1 MAVWEGQ
8 LRAVGRVAIV
18 VSRYHERL
26 TLRLLEGAEQVC
38 RDAAVPEES
47 LDILWVPGA
56 FELGVAVAAAARSG
70 KYRAVVALGV
80 VIRGETPHFD
90 VVVDGAAGTAARV
103 SSETLVP
110 VGLGLLT
117 CDNMEQAIARA
128 GGDHGNKGAEAAGAA
143 LRTASMLDQAGLN

>member
-18 VSRYHERL
+18 VSRYHQRI

-56 FELGVAVAAAARSG
+56 FELGVGVSAAARSG
-70 KYRAVVALGV
+70 RYRAVIALGV

-90 VVVDGAAGTAARV
+90 VVVRGAADTVAQV
-103 SSETLVP
+103 SSDSLVP

-117 CDNMEQAIARA
+117 CDSMEQAISRA
-128 GGDHGNKGAEAAGAA
+128 GGDHGNKGAEAAEAA
-143 LRTASMLDQAGLN
+143 LQTASMLDQAGLA